1 MRNTEISYNRP
12 LNFVSLIQPRTKY
25 LGNNSFQFLNL
36 EKDFKGRIDWTFSE
50 YGKLWTY
57 NLEYFDYI
65 HQENVEIDEK
75 VRLIHDFYRFCAT
88 NKRTLEPYPV
98 SLRAINLIK
107 FTCVNNLGSQ
117 EFHQYVYQE
126 LSYLDNNYEFHILI
140 NYLL

>member
-1 MRNTEISYNRP
+1 MFNKFKLLLNTVKFLKKEQYYYQVLNRLKRTQVIGGDMRNTEISYNRP

-65 HQENVEIDEK
+65 HQENVEIDER
-75 VRLIHDFYRFCAT
+75 V
-88 NKRTLEPYPV
+88 
-98 SLRAINLIK
+98 
-107 FTCVNNLGSQ
+107 
-117 EFHQYVYQE
+117 
-126 LSYLDNNYEFHILI
+126 
-140 NYLL
+140 